1 MKKNFRKKSN
11 YNQVLNMLSKNGS
24 NFEHYIS
31 AVPNDMLS
39 SSVVMANQNAS
50 PNALMTPVADFRS
63 PVSAASFDI
72 LIERKTANILE
83 VLPVPIF
90 GVLDQESDWIEI
102 MNQFLT
108 TGTTYTVSRGADR
121 KSLDFTFTNGVL
133 SDIINV
139 SCNQVP
145 YVNLI
150 ISGLDSVFKMQQN
163 KLQISNVALQN
174 EFSQSIG
181 VFNRSFFGHHQDDSI
196 TPNQYKSD
204 LQNQNDIRTINQI
217 LDIDKQRT
225 LLFKMVASPFT
236 LTMSSFIQKYDKGQS
251 AVGF

>member
-1 MKKNFRKKSN
+1 MKRRKNYGRVLHNLAKS
-11 YNQVLNMLSKNGS
+11 GAH
-24 NFEHYIS
+24 FEHLNVSMNDSQLSQAVVEAIQS
-31 AVPNDMLS
+31 AKPNS
-39 SSVVMANQNAS
+39 
-50 PNALMTPVADFRS
+50 LMTPVSDFRS
-63 PVSAASFDI
+63 PASAATFDI
-72 LIERKTANILE
+72 LIHRDTIEIAE

-108 TGTTYTVSRGADR
+108 TGTTYVVQRGADR
-121 KSLDFTFTNGVL
+121 KSLDFIFTNGGN
-133 SDIINV
+133 SDTINV

-145 YVNLI
+145 YVNLLI
-150 ISGLDSVFKMQQN
+150 AGLDSVFKLQQI
-163 KLQISNVALQN
+163 KMQISDVAVQAQ
-174 EFSQSIG
+174 FSQSIG

-225 LLFKMVASPFT
+225 ILFKIVAAADFT
-236 LTMSSFIQKYDKGQS
+236 VTLSSFIQKYDKGQS
-251 AVGF
+251 AAGF